1 MPTHSAPSRS
11 ARPKALFALPI
22 AALLVVGLAA
32 CGDDSDV
39 DTGSGDSTT
48 VTTGSDGAYGS
59 DETTTTGEDG
69 GDEAEGAEVE
79 AEDFSLTSV
88 TVAPGAEVT
97 FENYGE
103 NPHTMTA
110 DDGAFDSGRVEPGES
125 TKVTAPSEPGEYAFH
140 CEIHPQMT
148 ATLTVEG

>member
-1 MPTHSAPSRS
+1 MPTRSEPSRS
-11 ARPKALFALPI
+11 ARARALATVSI

-39 DTGSGDSTT
+39 DTASGDATT
-48 VTTGSDGAYGS
+48 VTTGADDGYGS
-59 DETTTTGEDG
+59 DQTTTTGEAGD
-69 GDEAEGAEVE
+69 DEAAGTEVE

-125 TKVTAPSEPGEYAFH
+125 VKVTAPDEPGAYPFH
-140 CEIHPQMT
+140 CEIHDSMT